1 MTWWRGLI
9 FFFQRNDRVKVTMWW
24 QGRNFYQE
32 KNTKNFMISWFRKA
46 YIPEKSAQISLIW
59 CLERSLFQ
67 REKIQRTLWSDD
79 LENFFSRE
87 KIQET
92 LWSDDLEKKFN
103 MKRNDTENFMIGLLG
118 RSLCPREKILENFMI
133 WWLGR
138 SLFSREEILNA
149 LGSDDLEKLIFNR
162 KDSEILLIWCLGK
175 SLFPREKIQK
185 INDLKI
191 WKIFFS
197 RERLQRTLC
206 SDDLEEAYFQVRR
219 CSKRFSTDDI
229 DGAFF
234 QEKKRYWKLYDPML
248 LNNLFF
254 KRNDTEK
261 VTIWWLGWIFF
272 EEKNTKKFMIS
283 CFGKAYIQEKKYW
296 IVSDFMSWKKLF
308 SKRKDAENATIWR
321 FGKSSFSTEKIR
333 KILYSDDLE
342 KKFIL
347 QRKDTENFMVRW
359 IGRSLFQEK

>member
-1 MTWWRGLI
+1 
-9 FFFQRNDRVKVTMWW
+9 
-24 QGRNFYQE
+24 
-32 KNTKNFMISWFRKA
+32 MISKGL
-46 YIPEKSAQISLIW
+46 YS
-59 CLERSLFQ
+59 
-67 REKIQRTLWSDD
+67 REKCSNLSDLMSWKKPFSKRKDTENVMIWWSGK
-79 LENFFSRE
+79 FFSRE

-162 KDSEILLIWCLGK
+162 KDTEILLIWCLGK

-206 SDDLEEAYFQVRR
+206 SDDLEEAYFQTKRH
-219 CSKRFSTDDI
+219 SKQFSSHDMDET
-229 DGAFF
+229 FF
-234 QEKKRYWKLYDPML
+234 SR
-248 LNNLFF
+248 LNILKTLWSDNL
-254 KRNDTEK
+254 E
-261 VTIWWLGWIFF
+261 
-272 EEKNTKKFMIS
+272 
-283 CFGKAYIQEKKYW
+283 
-296 IVSDFMSWKKLF
+296 
-308 SKRKDAENATIWR
+308 
-321 FGKSSFSTEKIR
+321 
-333 KILYSDDLE
+333 
-342 KKFIL
+342 
-347 QRKDTENFMVRW
+347 
-359 IGRSLFQEK
+359 